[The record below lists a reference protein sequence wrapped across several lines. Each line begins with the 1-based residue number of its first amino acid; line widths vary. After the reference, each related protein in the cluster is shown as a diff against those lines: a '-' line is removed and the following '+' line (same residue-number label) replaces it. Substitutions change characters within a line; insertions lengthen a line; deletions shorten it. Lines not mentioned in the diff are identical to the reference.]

1 MLKKIIGYLSL
12 FFVLILTTF
21 ARPRFFQPNA
31 NYDLTEAELTM
42 GQDSISKKYYWLL
55 IDITTEAEPNQ
66 KYDLKCYRIPRANNL
81 ERAWNAINP

>member
-1 MLKKIIGYLSL
+1 MLKKIIGHLSL
-12 FFVLILTTF
+12 LFVLILTTF

-42 GQDSISKKYYWLL
+42 EQDSISKKYYWLL
-55 IDITTEAEPNQ
+55 TDITTEADSNQ

>member
-12 FFVLILTTF
+12 LFVLILTTF

-55 IDITTEAEPNQ
+55 TEAEPNR
-66 KYDLKCYRIPRANNL
+66 KYNLKCYRIPRANNL